1 MIETPSRLH
10 VTLIDLNG
18 AYGRIDGG
26 VGITIE
32 KPRLILKADPTS
44 DETYIIFEDPHLSK
58 SLMDDYRNKIVIASQ
73 KMMEYLD
80 IEDSFIFNVK
90 EAFPPH
96 SGLGSGTQL
105 SLAVGK
111 MISMIYDHEIPAFQ
125 IAKIVGRGGTSGIG
139 VASFDYG
146 GFIVDGGHRSLEK
159 PDFLPSS
166 ASNASP
172 PPLIARYDFP
182 DDWNIILAIP
192 DIDTRVSGSNEVDIF
207 QKYCPI
213 PIEDVEKLS
222 HILLMKM
229 MPSVLEADLDS
240 FGFSINSIQNLGFKK
255 IELKL
260 QKPIINKLIENMRI
274 AGASGVGMSS
284 FGPTIYAVTDTYKKD
299 ISKSA
304 QKTMEETGGRVVITK
319 ARNDGFNVKKY

>member
-32 KPRLILKADPTS
+32 KPRLILEAEPTS
-44 DETYIIFEDPHLSK
+44 DETHIIFEDPHLST
-58 SLMDDYRNKIVIASQ
+58 SLMDDYRNKIVIASE
-73 KMMEYLD
+73 KMMEHLD
-80 IEDSFIFNVK
+80 IEGSFTFTIK

-111 MISMIYDHEIPAFQ
+111 MISKIYDHEIPAFQ

-166 ASNASP
+166 VSNASP

-192 DIDTRVSGSNEVDIF
+192 DIDSRVSGSNEVDIF

-213 PIEDVEKLS
+213 PIGDVEKLS

-229 MPSVLEADLDS
+229 MPAVLEADLDS
-240 FGFSINSIQNLGFKK
+240 FGFVVNSIQDLGFKK

-304 QKTMEETGGRVVITK
+304 QKTMEETGGQIVITK